1 MGGGY
6 RMKELIKMIED
17 EFGIQFKNEM
27 LLVEAFTHSSYV
39 NEHRHQRMKHNE
51 RLEFL
56 GDAVLEIAVSE
67 FLFHHYSNWPEGKLT
82 RLRAQIVCEPSLAH
96 FAHECRFDNYIRLG
110 KGEENMNGR
119 KRPALLCDL
128 FEAFIG
134 ALFLDQGMNAAQ
146 KFIKQVVLDSIKE
159 DAFSHAMDFKTLLQ
173 EELQKNGDI
182 SIKYVLLLE
191 DGPSHAKRFEV
202 AVEADGK
209 ELGKGA
215 GTSKKAAEQAAAR
228 VAYQALTNKG

>member
-1 MGGGY
+1 MNDLIQ
-6 RMKELIKMIED
+6 LIKD
-17 EFGIQFKNEM
+17 EYGIRFNDEM
-27 LLVEAFTHSSYV
+27 LLQEAFTHSSYV
-39 NEHRHQRMKHNE
+39 NEHRHQKMKHNE

-56 GDAVLEIAVSE
+56 GDAVLEIVVSE
-67 FLFHHYSNWPEGKLT
+67 FLFHYYSSWSEGKLT
-82 RLRAQIVCEPSLAH
+82 RLRAQIVCEPSLAQFANDCH
-96 FAHECRFDNYIRLG
+96 FDKHIRLG

-134 ALFLDQGMNAAQ
+134 ALFLDQGMTAAK

-159 DAFSHAMDFKTLLQ
+159 DAFSHAMDYKTLLQ

-182 SIKYVLLLE
+182 LIKYALLLE

-202 AVEADGK
+202 AVQANGK
-209 ELGKGA
+209 VLGQGS
-215 GTSKKAAEQAAAR
+215 GTSKKSAEQAAAR
-228 VAYQALTNKG
+228 VAYQKLTKKG